1 MGAKAR
7 LTQSH
12 AGRQAGPSNQP
23 ACAEAF
29 FGAMPHPTREARG
42 LGWSGAWVA
51 DGRKK
56 HGGDGS
62 EVGRSGSAHVVRTLM
77 CARRRYLTRVGGWWV
92 VVMVV
97 MVGVVVVVAVEV
109 LLVVVEA
116 VAGGRERQLVAG
128 QSVRGGRQR
137 GAAVAVRCVLRLQQ
151 QCSVQCAVCS
161 TAGAGTE
168 TGGRHGCDAV
178 AMHASRYADV
188 MQQKRRRAVVVLP
201 GLGDGL
207 SAAAGCR
214 CWLLAATAIS

>member
-1 MGAKAR
+1 MVG
-7 LTQSH
+7 
-12 AGRQAGPSNQP
+12 
-23 ACAEAF
+23 
-29 FGAMPHPTREARG
+29 
-42 LGWSGAWVA
+42 
-51 DGRKK
+51 
-56 HGGDGS
+56 GGDGGDGGGGGGGG
-62 EVGRSGSAHVVRTLM
+62 GRG
-77 CARRRYLTRVGGWWV
+77 
-92 VVMVV
+92 
-97 MVGVVVVVAVEV
+97 
-109 LLVVVEA
+109 
-116 VAGGRERQLVAG
+116 VAGGG
-128 QSVRGGRQR
+128 GGGGGRAGATAGCGPERAWWETERR
-137 GAAVAVRCVLRLQQ
+137 GSRCSLCLRLQQ